1 MSIVRK
7 SKNKLRKGKTDWAR
21 LDALTDADIEKAV
34 ADDPDAAPLDI
45 DWSTAE
51 LVTPHKTQ
59 ISIRLDDDVI
69 EFFKQGGSGYQTRMN
84 AILRHFMEQKKRK
97 AG

>member
-1 MSIVRK
+1 MSIARK
-7 SKNKLRKGKTDWAR
+7 SKNELRKGNTDWAR
-21 LDALTDADIEKAV
+21 LDATTDADIEKAV

-51 LVTPHKTQ
+51 LMTPHKTQ

-69 EFFKQGGSGYQTRMN
+69 DFFKKGGSGYQTRIN
-84 AILRHFMEQKKRK
+84 TILRHFMEQKKRK
-97 AG
+97 TG